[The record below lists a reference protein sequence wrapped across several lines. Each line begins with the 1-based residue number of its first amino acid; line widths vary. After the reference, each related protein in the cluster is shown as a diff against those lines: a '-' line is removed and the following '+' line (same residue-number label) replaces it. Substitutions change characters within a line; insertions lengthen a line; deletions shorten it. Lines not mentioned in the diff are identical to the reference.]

1 MSGGL
6 RPGTSGFSGRSRGR
20 ETTVTR
26 RYDIHDLLSHRTP
39 VGPSAHTRSGAPRRR
54 NPTTEAFYI
63 MSAVERKLE
72 DIKETI
78 VSEVPN
84 DISISD
90 VKYEGPELVVY
101 TRDPKKF
108 AGDGDL
114 IRRLASKLR
123 KRITVRPD
131 PDVLSRPEEARKKIR
146 EVVPDEAG
154 ITDLDFHADTG
165 EVVIEAQKPGMVI
178 GRHGS
183 TLREITQQVG
193 WTPEVVRTPPIESAT
208 VSNVRNFLKQERDD
222 RRDILE
228 RVGRQ
233 IHREEMSDD
242 EWVRITTLGC
252 CREVGRASFIL
263 NTPETRVLID
273 CGDKPG
279 AEGEVPYLQ
288 VPEALGAG
296 AQNIDAVVL
305 THAHLDH
312 SALIPLL
319 FKYGYDGPI
328 YCTEPT
334 RDLMGLLT
342 LDYLDVAAKEGRAPP
357 YESEQVREAIK
368 HCIPLEYGDV
378 TDIAPDL
385 KLTFHNAGHILGSAV
400 SHFHVGDGLYNV
412 AFSGD
417 IHYDD
422 TRLFN
427 GAVNEFPRVET
438 LVMEST
444 YGGRNDFQT
453 DQEDSEEELKRVIR
467 ETTEE
472 GGKILIPAFA
482 VGRSQ
487 EIMLVLEE
495 AMRKG
500 EIPEVPVHLDGMIW
514 EATAIHTTYPEY
526 LRDDLR
532 DRIFHDD
539 ENPFLSD
546 QFNHIDGGEEER
558 QEVADGGPCIVLSTS
573 GMVEGGPI
581 MSWLTHVGSE
591 EDSTLV
597 FVGYQAQGTLG
608 RRIQNGW
615 DEIPMDDRSNGRG
628 TLSLNM
634 NVETVDGFSGHAD
647 RQGLMN
653 FVRTM
658 NPRPEK
664 VLCVHGDES
673 SVQDLSSALY
683 HEFNM
688 RTFAPKNLE
697 TFRFK

>member
-1 MSGGL
+1 MS
-6 RPGTSGFSGRSRGR
+6 
-20 ETTVTR
+20 TVEKQL
-26 RYDIHDLLSHRTP
+26 DDLK
-39 VGPSAHTRSGAPRRR
+39 AQ
-54 NPTTEAFYI
+54 I
-63 MSAVERKLE
+63 VE
-72 DIKETI
+72 
-78 VSEVPN
+78 EVPS

-90 VKYEGPELVVY
+90 VTYEGPELVIY

-108 AGDGDL
+108 AQNGDL
-114 IRRLASKLR
+114 IRTLAGKLR

-131 PDVLSRPEEARKKIR
+131 PDVLSRPTDAETEIR
-146 EVVPDEAG
+146 SVIPDDAG
-154 ITDLDFHADTG
+154 VTDLDFHVDTG

-183 TLREITQQVG
+183 TLREITQRVG
-193 WTPEVVRTPPIESAT
+193 WTPEVVRTPPIESST
-208 VSNVRNFLKQERDD
+208 VSNVRNFLKQERDE

-233 IHREEMSDD
+233 IHRREMSDD

-263 NTPETRVLID
+263 STPETRVLID

-296 AQNIDAVVL
+296 ANTIDAVVL

-342 LDYLDVAAKEGRAPP
+342 LDYLDVAAKEGRTPP
-357 YESEQVREAIK
+357 YDSEMVREAIK
-368 HCIPLEYGDV
+368 HTIPLEYGDV
-378 TDIAPDL
+378 TDIAPDV

-400 SHFHVGDGLYNV
+400 SHFHIGDGLYNV

-444 YGGRNDFQT
+444 YGGRNDYQT
-453 DQEDSEEELKRVIR
+453 DQVDSERRLVEVIN
-467 ETTEE
+467 ETYDR
-472 GGKILIPAFA
+472 GGKILVPAFA

-495 AMRKG
+495 AMRSGK
-500 EIPEVPVHLDGMIW
+500 IPEMPVHLDGMIW

-532 DRIFHDD
+532 DRIFHED
-539 ENPFLSD
+539 ENPFLAP
-546 QFNHIDGGEEER
+546 QFNHIDAGEEER
-558 QEVADGGPCIVLSTS
+558 QDVADGDQCIILSTS
-573 GMVEGGPI
+573 GMVTGGPI
-581 MSWLTHVGSE
+581 MSWLEHIGPDP
-591 EDSTLV
+591 DSRMV

-615 DEIPMDDRSNGRG
+615 DEIPMNGRG
-628 TLSLNM
+628 GRSSTLQLKLD
-634 NVETVDGFSGHAD
+634 VETVDGFSGHAD
-647 RQGLMN
+647 RQGLEN

-697 TFRFK
+697 TFRFR

>member
-1 MSGGL
+1 MS
-6 RPGTSGFSGRSRGR
+6 R
-20 ETTVTR
+20 V
-26 RYDIHDLLSHRTP
+26 DK
-39 VGPSAHTRSGAPRRR
+39 
-54 NPTTEAFYI
+54 
-63 MSAVERKLE
+63 KLE
-72 DIKETI
+72 EIEETI
-78 VSEVPN
+78 RNEVPAG
-84 DISISD
+84 ISISD
-90 VKYEGPELVVY
+90 VTFEGPELVIY
-101 TRDPKKF
+101 TRDPKQF
-108 AGDGDL
+108 AQDGDL
-114 IRRLASKLR
+114 VRRLASKLR

-131 PDVLSRPEEARKKIR
+131 PDVLMRPDDAREQIQSVIPEEAG
-146 EVVPDEAG
+146 V
-154 ITDLDFHADTG
+154 TDLDFHADTG
-165 EVVIEAQKPGMVI
+165 EVVIEAEKPGLVI
-178 GRHGS
+178 GRHGA
-183 TLREITQQVG
+183 TMREITQEVG
-193 WTPEVVRTPPIESAT
+193 WTPEVVRTPPIESST
-208 VSNVRNFLKQERDD
+208 VQNVRNFLKQEREE

-228 RVGRQ
+228 RIGRQ

-242 EWVRITTLGC
+242 QWVRITTLGC
-252 CREVGRASFIL
+252 CREVGRAAFIVS
-263 NTPETRVLID
+263 TPETRVLVD

-296 AQNIDAVVL
+296 ASSLDAVVL

-328 YCTEPT
+328 YTTEPT

-342 LDYLDVAAKEGRAPP
+342 LDYLDVAAKEGRTPP
-357 YESEQVREAIK
+357 YDSEMVREAIK
-368 HCIPLEYGDV
+368 HTIPIEYGDV
-378 TDIAPDL
+378 TDISPDI
-385 KLTFHNAGHILGSAV
+385 KLTLHNAGHILGSSIA
-400 SHFHVGDGLYNV
+400 HFHIGDGLYNV

-417 IHYDD
+417 IHYED

-438 LVMEST
+438 LVLEST
-444 YGGRNDFQT
+444 YGGRNDYQT
-453 DQEDSEEELKRVIR
+453 DQEDSEEKLKEVINDTY
-467 ETTEE
+467 EK

-500 EIPEVPVHLDGMIW
+500 DIPEMPVHLDGMIW

-532 DRIFHDD
+532 DRIFHED
-539 ENPFLSD
+539 ENPFLAE

-558 QEVADGGPCIVLSTS
+558 QEVADDDPAIILSTS
-573 GMVEGGPI
+573 GMVTGGPI
-581 MSWLTHVGSE
+581 MSWLEHLGGDP
-591 EDSTLV
+591 DSKLV

-615 DEIPMDDRSNGRG
+615 DEIPVGNGTGRSNTMKMR
-628 TLSLNM
+628 M
-634 NVETVDGFSGHAD
+634 DVETVDGFSGHAD
-647 RQGLMN
+647 RQGLEN
-653 FVRTM
+653 FVKTM

-683 HEFNM
+683 HEYNM

-697 TFRFK
+697 TFRFI

>member
-1 MSGGL
+1 
-6 RPGTSGFSGRSRGR
+6 
-20 ETTVTR
+20 
-26 RYDIHDLLSHRTP
+26 
-39 VGPSAHTRSGAPRRR
+39 
-54 NPTTEAFYI
+54 
-63 MSAVERKLE
+63 MSAVDKQLE
-72 DIKETI
+72 QIRDEIEQ
-78 VSEVPN
+78 EVPP
-84 DISISD
+84 DIHVSD
-90 VKYEGPELVVY
+90 VKYEGPEVVVY
-101 TRDPKKF
+101 TQHPKEF
-108 AGDGDL
+108 AQDGDL
-114 IRRLASKLR
+114 VRRLASKLR

-131 PDVLSRPEEARKKIR
+131 PNVLTPPSEAEAAIQN
-146 EVVPDEAG
+146 VIPDEAG
-154 ITDLDFHADTG
+154 VTDLDFHADTG
-165 EVVIEAQKPGMVI
+165 EVVIEAEKPGMVI

-183 TLREITQQVG
+183 TLRQITQEVG

-208 VSNVRNFLKQERDD
+208 VSNVRNFLKQEREE

-233 IHREEMSDD
+233 IHREEMAD
-242 EWVRITTLGC
+242 EQWVRITTLGC
-252 CREVGRASFIL
+252 CREVGRAAFIL
-263 NTPETRVLID
+263 STAETRILID

-296 AQNIDAVVL
+296 ATNIDAVVL

-334 RDLMGLLT
+334 RDLMGLLQ
-342 LDYLDVAAKEGRAPP
+342 LDYLDVATKEGRTPP
-357 YESEQVREAIK
+357 YQSEMVREAIK
-368 HCIPLEYGDV
+368 HTIPLEYGDV
-378 TDIAPDL
+378 TDIAPDV
-385 KLTFHNAGHILGSAV
+385 KLTLHNAGHILGSAV
-400 SHFHVGDGLYNV
+400 SHFHIGDGLYNV

-427 GAVNEFPRVET
+427 GAVNDFPRVET
-438 LVMEST
+438 LVLEST
-444 YGGRNDFQT
+444 YGGRNDYQT
-453 DQEDSEEELKRVIR
+453 DQEDSERKLIDVINR
-467 ETTEE
+467 TADD
-472 GGKILIPAFA
+472 GGKVLIPAFA

-487 EIMLVLEE
+487 EIMLVLEK
-495 AMRKG
+495 AMRNG
-500 EIPEVPVHLDGMIW
+500 EIPEMPVHLDGMIW

-526 LRDDLR
+526 LRDELQN
-532 DRIFHDD
+532 RIFHDD
-539 ENPFLSD
+539 ENPFLAD
-546 QFNHIDGGEEER
+546 QFNHIDGGEDER

-573 GMVEGGPI
+573 GMVTGGPI
-581 MSWLTHVGSE
+581 MSWLRHVGTEPESR
-591 EDSTLV
+591 LV

-615 DEIPMDDRSNGRG
+615 DEIPINTRGNHGRG
-628 TLSLNM
+628 ETLKLEM
-634 NVETVDGFSGHAD
+634 DVETVDGFSGHAD
-647 RQGLMN
+647 RQGLEN
-653 FVRTM
+653 FVKTM

-664 VLCVHGDES
+664 VLCVHGDER

-683 HEFNM
+683 HEYNM

>member
-1 MSGGL
+1 MSQVDTQL
-6 RPGTSGFSGRSRGR
+6 EELKS
-20 ETTVTR
+20 E
-26 RYDIHDLLSHRTP
+26 IEAEI
-39 VGPSAHTRSGAPRRR
+39 PST
-54 NPTTEAFYI
+54 
-63 MSAVERKLE
+63 
-72 DIKETI
+72 
-78 VSEVPN
+78 
-84 DISISD
+84 ISITD

-101 TRDPKKF
+101 TRDPKEF
-108 AGDGDL
+108 AGDGNL
-114 IRRLASKLR
+114 VRQLASKLR

-131 PDVLSRPEEARKKIR
+131 PDVLSRPGEAREKVMDVIPEEAGV
-146 EVVPDEAG
+146 E
-154 ITDLDFHADTG
+154 DLDFHEDTG
-165 EVVIEAQKPGMVI
+165 EVVIEAEKPGMVI

-183 TLREITQQVG
+183 TLREITREVG
-193 WTPEVVRTPPIESAT
+193 WTPEVVRTPPIESST
-208 VSNVRNFLKQERDD
+208 VSNVRNFLKQERQE
-222 RRDILE
+222 RREILE

-233 IHREEMSDD
+233 IHREEMAD
-242 EWVRITTLGC
+242 EQWVRITTLGC
-252 CREVGRASFIL
+252 CREVGRAAFIL
-263 NTPETRVLID
+263 NTAETRVLVD

-288 VPEALGAG
+288 IPEALGAG
-296 AQNIDAVVL
+296 AQNLDAVVL

-342 LDYLDVAAKEGRAPP
+342 LDYLDVAAKEGRTPP
-357 YESEQVREAIK
+357 YDSAQVREAIK

-427 GAVNEFPRVET
+427 GAVNDFPRVEA

-444 YGGRNDFQT
+444 YGGRNDYQT
-453 DQEDSEEELKRVIR
+453 DQEDSERRLIEVIN
-467 ETTEE
+467 EAHEK
-472 GGKILIPAFA
+472 GGKVLIPAFA

-487 EIMLVLEE
+487 EIMLVIEE
-495 AMRKG
+495 AMRTGK
-500 EIPEVPVHLDGMIW
+500 IPEMPVHLDGMIW

-526 LRDDLR
+526 LRDDLQ
-532 DRIFHDD
+532 DRIFHED
-539 ENPFLSD
+539 ENPFLAD
-546 QFNHIDGGEEER
+546 QFNHIDGGEDER
-558 QEVADGGPCIVLSTS
+558 QEVVDEGPSIILSTS
-573 GMVEGGPI
+573 GMVTGGPI
-581 MSWLTHVGSE
+581 MSWLRHLGSDQ
-591 EDSTLV
+591 DSTLT

-615 DEIPMDDRSNGRG
+615 DEIPVSDFGSNRDGRG
-628 TLSLNM
+628 SKLTLKM
-634 NVETVDGFSGHAD
+634 DVETVDGFSGHAD
-647 RQGLMN
+647 REGLMN
-653 FVRTM
+653 FVRNM
-658 NPRPEK
+658 SPRPEK

-673 SVQDLSSALY
+673 SVQDFSSALY

>member
-1 MSGGL
+1 MTGFDIEYTNAQIHARTDVLVVMSQVDQQL
-6 RPGTSGFSGRSRGR
+6 E
-20 ETTVTR
+20 ETKAQ
-26 RYDIHDLLSHRTP
+26 I
-39 VGPSAHTRSGAPRRR
+39 
-54 NPTTEAFYI
+54 E
-63 MSAVERKLE
+63 
-72 DIKETI
+72 
-78 VSEVPN
+78 SEIPN
-84 DISISD
+84 DISVTD
-90 VKYEGPELVVY
+90 VTYEGPELVVY
-101 TRDPKKF
+101 TRHPKQF
-108 AGDGDL
+108 AQNGDL

-123 KRITVRPD
+123 KRITVRPH
-131 PDVLSRPEEARKKIR
+131 PDVLSIPREAEDKIR
-146 EVVPDEAG
+146 EIIPEDAG
-154 ITDLDFHADTG
+154 VTDLDFHQDTG
-165 EVVIEAQKPGMVI
+165 EVVIEAEKPGLVI

-183 TLREITQQVG
+183 TLRDITKEVG
-193 WTPEVVRTPPIESAT
+193 WTPEVVRTPPIESST
-208 VSNVRNFLKQERDD
+208 VSNVRNFLKHEREE
-222 RRDILE
+222 RRDVLE
-228 RVGRQ
+228 KVGRQ
-233 IHREEMSDD
+233 IHREEMAD
-242 EWVRITTLGC
+242 EQWVRISTLGC
-252 CREVGRASFIL
+252 CREVGRAAFVL
-263 NTPETRVLID
+263 NTAETRILVD

-279 AEGEVPYLQ
+279 AEDEVPYLQ

-296 AQNIDAVVL
+296 ASNLDAVVL

-378 TDIAPDL
+378 TDIAPDV

-400 SHFHVGDGLYNV
+400 SHFHIGDGLYNV
-412 AFSGD
+412 CFSGD

-427 GAVNEFPRVET
+427 GAVNDFPRVET

-444 YGGRNDFQT
+444 YGGRNDYQT
-453 DQEDSEEELKRVIR
+453 DQEDSEERLLEVINEAYER
-467 ETTEE
+467 D
-472 GGKILIPAFA
+472 GKVLIPAFA

-487 EIMLVLEE
+487 EMMLVLEQ
-495 AMRKG
+495 AMRSGK
-500 EIPEVPVHLDGMIW
+500 IPSMPVHLDGMIW

-526 LRDDLR
+526 LRDDLQ

-539 ENPFLSD
+539 ENPFLAD
-546 QFNHIDGGEEER
+546 EFNHIDGGEEER
-558 QEVADGGPCIVLSTS
+558 QEIADGDPCIILSTS
-573 GMVEGGPI
+573 GMVTGGPI
-581 MSWLTHVGSE
+581 MSWLRHLGSDG
-591 EDSTLV
+591 DSTLT

-608 RRIQNGW
+608 DKIQKGHEQIPVQDPDDPRRN
-615 DEIPMDDRSNGRG
+615 S
-628 TLSLNM
+628 TLNLDM

-647 RQGLMN
+647 RQGLEN
-653 FVRTM
+653 FVKTM

-664 VLCVHGDES
+664 VLCVHGDER

-683 HEFNM
+683 HDYNM

>member
-1 MSGGL
+1 MSQVDTQL
-6 RPGTSGFSGRSRGR
+6 EELKS
-20 ETTVTR
+20 E
-26 RYDIHDLLSHRTP
+26 IEAEI
-39 VGPSAHTRSGAPRRR
+39 PST
-54 NPTTEAFYI
+54 
-63 MSAVERKLE
+63 
-72 DIKETI
+72 
-78 VSEVPN
+78 
-84 DISISD
+84 ISITD

-101 TRDPKKF
+101 TRDPKEF
-108 AGDGDL
+108 AGDGNL
-114 IRRLASKLR
+114 VRELASKLR

-131 PDVLSRPEEARKKIR
+131 PDVLSRPAEAREKVMDVIPEEAG
-146 EVVPDEAG
+146 VQ
-154 ITDLDFHADTG
+154 DLDFHEDTG
-165 EVVIEAQKPGMVI
+165 EVVIEAEKPGMVI

-183 TLREITQQVG
+183 TLREITREVG
-193 WTPEVVRTPPIESAT
+193 WTPEVVRTPPIESST
-208 VSNVRNFLKQERDD
+208 VSNVRNFLKQERQE
-222 RRDILE
+222 RREILE

-233 IHREEMSDD
+233 IHREEMQD
-242 EWVRITTLGC
+242 EQWVRITTLGC
-252 CREVGRASFIL
+252 CREVGRAAFIL
-263 NTPETRVLID
+263 NTAETRVLVD

-288 VPEALGAG
+288 IPEALGAG
-296 AQNIDAVVL
+296 AQNLDAVVL

-342 LDYLDVAAKEGRAPP
+342 LDYLDVATKEGRTPP
-357 YESEQVREAIK
+357 YESAQVREAIK

-427 GAVNEFPRVET
+427 GAVNDFPRVEA

-444 YGGRNDFQT
+444 YGGRNDYQT
-453 DQEDSEEELKRVIR
+453 DQEDSERRLIEVIN
-467 ETTEE
+467 ETHEE
-472 GGKILIPAFA
+472 GGKVLIPAFA

-487 EIMLVLEE
+487 EMMLVIEE
-495 AMRKG
+495 AMRNGK
-500 EIPEVPVHLDGMIW
+500 IPEMPVHLDGMIW

-526 LRDDLR
+526 LRDDLQ
-532 DRIFHDD
+532 DRIFHED
-539 ENPFLSD
+539 ENPFLAE
-546 QFNHIDGGEEER
+546 QFNHIDGGEDER
-558 QEVADGGPCIVLSTS
+558 QEVVDGGPAIILSTS
-573 GMVEGGPI
+573 GMVTGGPI
-581 MSWLTHVGSE
+581 MSWLRHLGSH
-591 EDSTLV
+591 EDSTLT

-615 DEIPMDDRSNGRG
+615 DEIPVSDFGSNRDGRTSTLTLEMD
-628 TLSLNM
+628 
-634 NVETVDGFSGHAD
+634 VETVDGFSGHAD
-647 RQGLMN
+647 REGLMN
-653 FVRTM
+653 FVRNM
-658 NPRPEK
+658 SPRPEK

-673 SVQDLSSALY
+673 SVQDFSSALY

>member
-1 MSGGL
+1 MSSVQNQL
-6 RPGTSGFSGRSRGR
+6 EELKAEITSELPNDVS
-20 ETTVTR
+20 
-26 RYDIHDLLSHRTP
+26 
-39 VGPSAHTRSGAPRRR
+39 
-54 NPTTEAFYI
+54 
-63 MSAVERKLE
+63 
-72 DIKETI
+72 
-78 VSEVPN
+78 VSE
-84 DISISD
+84 

-101 TRDPKKF
+101 TRDPKRF
-108 AGDGDL
+108 AGQGDL
-114 IRRLASKLR
+114 VRQLASKLR

-131 PDVLSRPEEARKKIR
+131 PEVLSRPSDAREQVLDVIPEEAG
-146 EVVPDEAG
+146 V
-154 ITDLDFHADTG
+154 TDLDFHADTG
-165 EVVIEAQKPGMVI
+165 EVVIEAEKPGMVI

-183 TLREITQQVG
+183 TLREITQEVG
-193 WTPEVVRTPPIESAT
+193 WTPEVVRTPPIESST
-208 VSNVRNFLKQERDD
+208 VSNVRNFLKGERDE

-233 IHREEMSDD
+233 IHREEMADD

-252 CREVGRASFIL
+252 CREVGRAAFIL
-263 NTPETRVLID
+263 STPETRVLID

-288 VPEALGAG
+288 VPEALGSG
-296 AQNIDAVVL
+296 PNSIDAVVL

-328 YCTEPT
+328 YATEPT

-357 YESEQVREAIK
+357 YDSEMVREAIK
-368 HCIPLEYGDV
+368 HTIPLEYGDV
-378 TDIAPDL
+378 TDIAPDV
-385 KLTFHNAGHILGSAV
+385 KLTLHNAGHILGSAV
-400 SHFHVGDGLYNV
+400 SHFHIGDGLYNV
-412 AFSGD
+412 CFSGD
-417 IHYDD
+417 IHYED

-427 GAVNEFPRVET
+427 GAVNDFPRVET
-438 LVMEST
+438 LVLEST
-444 YGGRNDFQT
+444 YGGRNDYQT
-453 DQEDSEEELKRVIR
+453 DQEDSERKLKQVIQNTYDR
-467 ETTEE
+467 
-472 GGKILIPAFA
+472 GGKVLIPAFA

-487 EIMLVLEE
+487 ELMLVLEE
-495 AMRKG
+495 AMREG
-500 EIPEVPVHLDGMIW
+500 DIPEMPVHLDGMIW

-539 ENPFLSD
+539 ENPFLAE
-546 QFNHIDGGEEER
+546 QFNHIDEGEDER
-558 QEVADGGPCIVLSTS
+558 EAVANDEPSIVLSTS

-581 MSWLTHVGSE
+581 MSWLEHIGPD
-591 EDSTLV
+591 EDSTLA

-608 RRIQNGW
+608 QRIQNGW
-615 DEIPMDDRSNGRG
+615 DEIPMDRRGNGGGRS
-628 TLSLNM
+628 TLTLNM

-647 RQGLMN
+647 RQGLEN

-673 SVQDLSSALY
+673 STQDLSSALY
-683 HEFNM
+683 HEYNM

>member
-1 MSGGL
+1 
-6 RPGTSGFSGRSRGR
+6 
-20 ETTVTR
+20 
-26 RYDIHDLLSHRTP
+26 
-39 VGPSAHTRSGAPRRR
+39 
-54 NPTTEAFYI
+54 
-63 MSAVERKLE
+63 MSAVERKLD
-72 DIKETI
+72 DIKATI

-84 DISISD
+84 GISVSD
-90 VKYEGPELVVY
+90 VTYEGPELVVY

-108 AGDGDL
+108 ASDGDL

-131 PDVLSRPEEARKKIR
+131 PDVLARPSEAREKIRSVIPEEAG
-146 EVVPDEAG
+146 V
-154 ITDLDFHADTG
+154 TDLDFHADTG
-165 EVVIEAQKPGMVI
+165 EVVIEAEKPGVVI

-193 WTPEVVRTPPIESAT
+193 WTPEVVRTPPIESST
-208 VSNVRNFLKQERDD
+208 VSNVRNFLKQERDE

-228 RVGRQ
+228 RIGRQ

-252 CREVGRASFIL
+252 CREVGRAAFIL

-296 AQNIDAVVL
+296 ASNLDAVVL

-312 SALIPLL
+312 SALVPLL

-342 LDYLDVAAKEGRAPP
+342 LDYLDVAAKEGRTPP
-357 YESEQVREAIK
+357 YESAQVREAIK

-385 KLTFHNAGHILGSAV
+385 KITFHNAGHILGSAV
-400 SHFHVGDGLYNV
+400 THFHVGDGLYNV

-427 GAVNEFPRVET
+427 GAVNDFPRVET

-444 YGGRNDFQT
+444 YGGRNDYQT
-453 DQEDSEEELKRVIR
+453 DQEDSEEKLEEVIR
-467 ETTEE
+467 ETTTD
-472 GGKILIPAFA
+472 GGKVLIPAFA

-539 ENPFLSD
+539 ENPFLAD
-546 QFNHIDGGEEER
+546 QFNHIDGGEDER
-558 QEVADGGPCIVLSTS
+558 QEIADGGPCIILSTS

-581 MSWLTHVGSE
+581 MSWLNHVGSE
-591 EDSTLV
+591 PDSSLV

-615 DEIPMDDRSNGRG
+615 DEIPMSDRSSDHG
-628 TLSLNM
+628 TLTLNM

-673 SVQDLSSALY
+673 CVQDLSSALY
-683 HEFNM
+683 HDFNM

-697 TFRFK
+697 TFRFL

>member
-1 MSGGL
+1 MSQ
-6 RPGTSGFSGRSRGR
+6 
-20 ETTVTR
+20 
-26 RYDIHDLLSHRTP
+26 
-39 VGPSAHTRSGAPRRR
+39 
-54 NPTTEAFYI
+54 
-63 MSAVERKLE
+63 VERQLDE
-72 DIKETI
+72 MEETI
-78 VSEVPN
+78 VSEVPG
-84 DISISD
+84 DVSITD
-90 VKYEGPELVVY
+90 VTYEGPELVVY
-101 TRDPKKF
+101 TRDPKTF
-108 AGDGDL
+108 ASNGNL
-114 IRRLASKLR
+114 IRNLASKLR

-131 PDVLSRPEEARKKIR
+131 PSELSRPDEAREAIRRVIPEEAG
-146 EVVPDEAG
+146 V
-154 ITDLDFHADTG
+154 TDLDFHEDTG

-183 TLREITQQVG
+183 TLREITQEVG
-193 WTPEVVRTPPIESAT
+193 WTPEVVRTPPIESST
-208 VSNVRNFLKQERDD
+208 VENVRNFLKQERDE
-222 RRDILE
+222 RRDTLE
-228 RVGRQ
+228 RIGRQ

-252 CREVGRASFIL
+252 CREVGRAAFIIS
-263 NTPETRVLID
+263 TPETRVLVD

-288 VPEALGAG
+288 VPEALGSG
-296 AQNIDAVVL
+296 PSSLDAVVL

-342 LDYLDVAAKEGRAPP
+342 LDYLDVAAKEGRSPP
-357 YESEQVREAIK
+357 YESEMVREAIK

-378 TDIAPDL
+378 TDIAPDV
-385 KLTFHNAGHILGSAV
+385 KLTLHNSGHILGSAIA
-400 SHFHVGDGLYNV
+400 HFHVGDGLYNV

-417 IHYDD
+417 IHYED

-427 GAVNEFPRVET
+427 GAVNDFPRVET
-438 LVMEST
+438 LVLEST
-444 YGGRNDFQT
+444 YGGRNDYQT
-453 DQEDSEEELKRVIR
+453 DQADSERKLKQVIR
-467 ETTEE
+467 ETTER
-472 GGKILIPAFA
+472 GGKVLVPAFA

-495 AMRKG
+495 AMRNG
-500 EIPEVPVHLDGMIW
+500 EIPRVPVHLDGMIW

-526 LRDDLR
+526 MRDELR

-539 ENPFLSD
+539 ENPFLAD
-546 QFNHIDGGEEER
+546 EFNHIDGGDEER
-558 QEVADGGPCIVLSTS
+558 REVADGGPCIVLSTS

-581 MSWLTHVGSE
+581 MSWLRHIGGQ
-591 EDSTLV
+591 EDGTMV

-608 RRIQNGW
+608 QRIQNGRT
-615 DEIPMDDRSNGRG
+615 ELPMNGGGGRADNV
-628 TLSLNM
+628 SLDM

-647 RQGLMN
+647 RQGLEN

-664 VLCVHGDES
+664 ILCVHGDES
-673 SVQDLSSALY
+673 STQDLSSALY

-697 TFRFK
+697 TFRFV

>member
-1 MSGGL
+1 MS
-6 RPGTSGFSGRSRGR
+6 
-20 ETTVTR
+20 TVE
-26 RYDIHDLLSHRTP
+26 HR
-39 VGPSAHTRSGAPRRR
+39 
-54 NPTTEAFYI
+54 
-63 MSAVERKLE
+63 LE
-72 DIKETI
+72 EMRAEIEN
-78 VSEVPN
+78 EVPA
-84 DISISD
+84 DITITE
-90 VKYEGPELVVY
+90 VRYEGPELVIY
-101 TRDPKKF
+101 TRDPKRF
-108 AGDGDL
+108 ARDGDL
-114 IRRLASKLR
+114 VRKLASKLR

-131 PDVLSRPEEARKKIR
+131 PAVLSKPDDAREQVLDVIPE
-146 EVVPDEAG
+146 EAG
-154 ITDLDFHADTG
+154 ITDLDFHLDTG
-165 EVVIEAQKPGMVI
+165 EVVIEAEKPGMVI
-178 GRHGS
+178 GRHGA
-183 TLREITQQVG
+183 TLREITQEVG
-193 WTPEVVRTPPIESAT
+193 WTPEVVRTPPIESST
-208 VSNVRNFLKQERDD
+208 VKNVRNFLKQERNE

-228 RVGRQ
+228 RIGRQ

-252 CREVGRASFIL
+252 CREVGRASFIIS
-263 NTPETRVLID
+263 TPETRVLVD

-279 AEGEVPYLQ
+279 AEDEVPYLQ
-288 VPEALGAG
+288 VPEALGSG
-296 AQNIDAVVL
+296 ANSLDAVVL

-328 YCTEPT
+328 YTTEPT

-342 LDYLDVAAKEGRAPP
+342 LDYLDVAAKEGRTPP
-357 YESEQVREAIK
+357 YESEMVREAIK
-368 HCIPLEYGDV
+368 HTVPLEYGDV
-378 TDIAPDL
+378 TDIAPDI
-385 KLTFHNAGHILGSAV
+385 KLTLHNAGHILGSAIA
-400 SHFHVGDGLYNV
+400 HFHVGDGLYNV

-438 LVMEST
+438 LVLEST
-444 YGGRNDFQT
+444 YGGRNDYQT
-453 DQEDSEEELKRVIR
+453 DQGDSERKLKHTLGNTLER
-467 ETTEE
+467 
-472 GGKILIPAFA
+472 GGKVLVPAFA

-495 AMRKG
+495 AMREG

-532 DRIFHDD
+532 ERIFHDD
-539 ENPFLSD
+539 ENPFLSE

-558 QEVADGGPCIVLSTS
+558 QEVADGGPCIILSTS
-573 GMVEGGPI
+573 GMMEGGPI
-581 MSWLTHVGSE
+581 LSWLE
-591 EDSTLV
+591 LIADANDSTLV

-608 RRIQNGW
+608 RRIQNGRR
-615 DEIPMDDRSNGRG
+615 DLPLGNGRRSSSV
-628 TLSLNM
+628 TLEM

-647 RQGLMN
+647 RQGLEN

-673 SVQDLSSALY
+673 SAQDLSSALY

-697 TFRFK
+697 TFRFV

>member
-1 MSGGL
+1 MS
-6 RPGTSGFSGRSRGR
+6 S
-20 ETTVTR
+20 
-26 RYDIHDLLSHRTP
+26 
-39 VGPSAHTRSGAPRRR
+39 
-54 NPTTEAFYI
+54 
-63 MSAVERKLE
+63 VERQLE
-72 DIKETI
+72 DLKAEITD
-78 VSEVPN
+78 EVPD

-90 VKYEGPELVVY
+90 VRYEGPELVVY
-101 TRDPKKF
+101 TRHPKKF
-108 AGDGDL
+108 AQDGDL

-131 PDVLSRPEEARKKIR
+131 PDVLSRPSEAREEIESVIPEEAG
-146 EVVPDEAG
+146 V
-154 ITDLDFHADTG
+154 TDLDFHADTG
-165 EVVIEAQKPGMVI
+165 EVVIEAAKPGMVI

-183 TLREITQQVG
+183 TLREITKRVG
-193 WTPEVVRTPPIESAT
+193 WTPEVVRTPPIESST
-208 VSNVRNFLKQERDD
+208 VSNVRNFLKQEREE

-228 RVGRQ
+228 RIGRQ
-233 IHREEMSDD
+233 IHRRQMAD
-242 EWVRITTLGC
+242 EQWVRITTLGC
-252 CREVGRASFIL
+252 CREVGRAAFVLS
-263 NTPETRVLID
+263 TADTRILID

-296 AQNIDAVVL
+296 ASNLDAVVL

-342 LDYLDVAAKEGRAPP
+342 LDYLDVAAKEGRTPP
-357 YESEQVREAIK
+357 YESEMVREAIK
-368 HCIPLEYGDV
+368 HCIPIEYGDV
-378 TDIAPDL
+378 TDIAPDI
-385 KLTFHNAGHILGSAV
+385 KLTFHNAGHILGSSIA
-400 SHFHVGDGLYNV
+400 HFHIGDGLYNV

-417 IHYDD
+417 IHYED

-427 GAVNEFPRVET
+427 GAVNDFPRVET

-444 YGGRNDFQT
+444 YGGRSDYQT
-453 DQEDSEEELKRVIR
+453 DQEDAEKQLVDVIN
-467 ETTEE
+467 EAYDN
-472 GGKILIPAFA
+472 GGKVLIPAFA

-500 EIPEVPVHLDGMIW
+500 KIPEMPVHLDGMIW

-539 ENPFLSD
+539 ENPFLAD
-546 QFNHIDGGEEER
+546 YFNHIDGGEEER
-558 QEVADGGPCIVLSTS
+558 QEVADGDQAIVLSTS
-573 GMVEGGPI
+573 GMVTGGPI
-581 MSWLTHVGSE
+581 MSWLRHVGSDP
-591 EDSTLV
+591 DSRMV

-615 DEIPMDDRSNGRG
+615 DEIPVNDRNGGRRSN
-628 TLSLNM
+628 TMSM
-634 NVETVDGFSGHAD
+634 KMDVETVDGFSGHAD
-647 RQGLMN
+647 RQGLEN

-664 VLCVHGDES
+664 VLCVHGDEKS
-673 SVQDLSSALY
+673 TQDLSSALY

>member
-1 MSGGL
+1 MS
-6 RPGTSGFSGRSRGR
+6 
-20 ETTVTR
+20 TVEKQL
-26 RYDIHDLLSHRTP
+26 DDLK
-39 VGPSAHTRSGAPRRR
+39 AEIAA
-54 NPTTEAFYI
+54 EI
-63 MSAVERKLE
+63 
-72 DIKETI
+72 
-78 VSEVPN
+78 PN
-84 DISISD
+84 DISVSD
-90 VKYEGPELVVY
+90 VTYEGPELVIY

-108 AGDGDL
+108 AQNGDL
-114 IRRLASKLR
+114 IRTLAGKLR

-131 PDVLSRPEEARKKIR
+131 PDVLARPQDAEAQIRAIIPEEAG
-146 EVVPDEAG
+146 V
-154 ITDLDFHADTG
+154 TDLDFHADTG

-183 TLREITQQVG
+183 TLREITQKIG

-208 VSNVRNFLKQERDD
+208 VSNVRNFLKQERED

-233 IHREEMSDD
+233 IHREELSK
-242 EWVRITTLGC
+242 EQWVRISTLGC

-263 NTPETRVLID
+263 STAETRILID

-279 AEGEVPYLQ
+279 AEDEVPYLQ
-288 VPEALGAG
+288 APEANPL
-296 AQNIDAVVL
+296 NSIDAVVL

-342 LDYLDVAAKEGRAPP
+342 LDYLDVAGKEGRTPP
-357 YESEQVREAIK
+357 YESEMVREALK
-368 HCIPLEYGDV
+368 HTIPIEYGDV
-378 TDIAPDL
+378 TDIAPDV
-385 KLTFHNAGHILGSAV
+385 KLTLHNAGHILGSAV
-400 SHFHVGDGLYNV
+400 SHFHIGDGLYNV

-417 IHYDD
+417 IHYED

-427 GAVNEFPRVET
+427 GATNEFPRVET

-444 YGGRNDFQT
+444 YGGRNDYQT
-453 DQEDSEEELKRVIR
+453 DQADSEAKLMEVIQ
-467 ETTEE
+467 ETHDQ
-472 GGKILIPAFA
+472 GGKVVIPAFA

-495 AMRKG
+495 AMREG
-500 EIPEVPVHLDGMIW
+500 RLPEMPVHLDGMIW

-526 LRDDLR
+526 LRDELR

-539 ENPFLSD
+539 ENPFLSS
-546 QFNHIDGGEEER
+546 QFNHIDGGEDER
-558 QEVADGGPCIVLSTS
+558 REVTDGGPCIILSTS
-573 GMVEGGPI
+573 GMVTGGPI
-581 MSWLTHVGSE
+581 MSWLEHLGPDP
-591 EDSTLV
+591 DSTMV

-608 RRIQNGW
+608 RRIQSGW
-615 DEIPMDDRSNGRG
+615 DEIPMNGRG
-628 TLSLNM
+628 GRSDTLSLEFG
-634 NVETVDGFSGHAD
+634 VETVDGFSGHSG

-673 SVQDLSSALY
+673 SVQDLSSAIY
-683 HEFNM
+683 HKFDI

-697 TFRFK
+697 TFRFR

>member
-1 MSGGL
+1 MSQVD
-6 RPGTSGFSGRSRGR
+6 TQ
-20 ETTVTR
+20 
-26 RYDIHDLLSHRTP
+26 
-39 VGPSAHTRSGAPRRR
+39 
-54 NPTTEAFYI
+54 
-63 MSAVERKLE
+63 LE
-72 DIKETI
+72 NLKATI
-78 VSEVPN
+78 EQEIPN
-84 DISISD
+84 DVSVTD

-101 TRDPKKF
+101 TRDPKRF

-131 PDVLSRPEEARKKIR
+131 PETLSPPAQAEAEVRSVIPEQ
-146 EVVPDEAG
+146 AG
-154 ITDLDFHADTG
+154 VTDLDFHEDTG
-165 EVVIEAQKPGMVI
+165 EVVIEAEKPGVVI
-178 GRHGS
+178 GRRGS
-183 TLREITQQVG
+183 TLREITQEVG
-193 WTPEVVRTPPIESAT
+193 WTPEVVRTPPIESST
-208 VSNVRNFLKQERDD
+208 VSNVRNFLKNERQER
-222 RRDILE
+222 RDVLE
-228 RVGRQ
+228 RIGRQ

-252 CREVGRASFIL
+252 CREVGRAAFVLS
-263 NTPETRVLID
+263 TPETRVLID

-296 AQNIDAVVL
+296 AATLDAVVL

-312 SALIPLL
+312 SALLPLL
-319 FKYGYDGPI
+319 FKYGYDGPV
-328 YCTEPT
+328 YTTEAT
-334 RDLMGLLT
+334 RDLMGLLQ
-342 LDYLDVAAKEGRAPP
+342 LDYLDVAAKEGRTPP
-357 YESEQVREAIK
+357 YESAQVRETIK
-368 HCIPLEYGDV
+368 HTIPLEYGDV
-378 TDIAPDL
+378 TDIAPDI

-400 SHFHVGDGLYNV
+400 THFHIGDGLYNV

-417 IHYDD
+417 IHYED

-427 GAVNEFPRVET
+427 GAVNDFPRVET
-438 LVMEST
+438 LVLEST
-444 YGGRNDFQT
+444 YGGRNDYQT
-453 DQEDSEEELKRVIR
+453 DQADSEEALKRVIN
-467 ETTEE
+467 ETYDQ
-472 GGKILIPAFA
+472 GGKVVIPAFA

-495 AMRKG
+495 AMREG
-500 EIPEVPVHLDGMIW
+500 DIPSMPVHLDGMIW

-539 ENPFLSD
+539 RNPFLAEE
-546 QFNHIDGGEEER
+546 FNHIDAGEDER
-558 QEVADGGPCIVLSTS
+558 QAVADGDECIILSTS
-573 GMVEGGPI
+573 GMIEGGPI
-581 MSWLTHVGSE
+581 MSWLRHIGPDP
-591 EDSTLV
+591 DSNLV

-615 DEIPMDDRSNGRG
+615 DEIPVSDWGNGARG
-628 TLSLNM
+628 DTLSLEM
-634 NVETVDGFSGHAD
+634 GVETVDGFSGHAD
-647 RQGLMN
+647 RQGLEN
-653 FVRTM
+653 FVKTM

-683 HEFNM
+683 HDYNM